1 MSKAAGSDRLADVVV
16 CRCEAVTLG
25 EIRAA
30 LAEGVSNPMEVK
42 SRTRTGMGVCQGR
55 TCRAVVAA
63 LVSAA
68 RNLPPD
74 HVEPFS
80 ARPPVRPVTL
90 EDLAAGRV
98 EGTVGGLTHDH

>member
-1 MSKAAGSDRLADVVV
+1 MRGPESGDRLADVVV

-25 EIRAA
+25 DIRAA
-30 LAEGVSNPMEVK
+30 LAEGISNPMEVK
-42 SRTRTGMGVCQGR
+42 SRTRAGMGVCQGR

-63 LVSAA
+63 LVAVA

-80 ARPPVRPVTL
+80 ARPPVRPVSV
-90 EDLAAGRV
+90 EELAAGY
-98 EGTVGGLTHDH
+98 EKANAE